1 MKIGKDKLI
10 AIAAFHDMG
19 KSNLFISR
27 ELKIPEATVRYW
39 VNKLKQK

>member
-1 MKIGKDKLI
+1 MEKDKLI

-19 KSNLFISR
+19 KSNLFISKK
-27 ELKIPEATVRYW
+27 LNIPEATVRYW